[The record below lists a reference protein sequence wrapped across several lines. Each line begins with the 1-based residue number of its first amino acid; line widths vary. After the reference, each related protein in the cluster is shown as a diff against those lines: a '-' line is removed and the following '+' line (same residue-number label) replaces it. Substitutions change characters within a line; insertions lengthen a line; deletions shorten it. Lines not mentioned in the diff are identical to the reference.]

1 VYSLNNRARRRL
13 DASPEFK
20 NLETISRLQTSS
32 TMKWLSRFKGKVPDD
47 YLFLPEEKKKRKEF
61 AE

>member
-1 VYSLNNRARRRL
+1 V

-20 NLETISRLQTSS
+20 YLETVSKLQTSS
-32 TMKWLSRFKGKVPDD
+32 TMKWLSRFKGRVPDD